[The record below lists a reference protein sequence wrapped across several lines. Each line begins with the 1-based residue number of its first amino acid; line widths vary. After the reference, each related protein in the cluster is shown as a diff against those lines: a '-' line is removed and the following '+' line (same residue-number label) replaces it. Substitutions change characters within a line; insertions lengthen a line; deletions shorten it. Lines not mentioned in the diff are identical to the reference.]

1 MLLVACALLA
11 CIALL
16 RIFVL
21 ARQQT
26 SYPEARASPCR
37 TVIVLGSGGHTA
49 EMLRLLSGLSLS
61 HYSPRAYIVADSDA
75 MSAEK
80 AREFESSRGQRAEV
94 RTVPRARRVLQS
106 YASSVPTTLLAF
118 TRSLPLAWKLRPELL
133 LCNGPGTCLPLCLAV
148 YLLRVLGLSS
158 ARVVYVESVCRVEQL
173 SLTGRLLYRTAD
185 RLVVQWPQLKRRHPA
200 AHYLGRVV

>member
-1 MLLVACALLA
+1 MLLAVCVLLA
-11 CIALL
+11 CLTLL
-16 RIFVL
+16 RIVVL

-26 SYPEARASPCR
+26 AHPGARASPCR
-37 TVIVLGSGGHTA
+37 TVVVLGSGGHTA
-49 EMLRLLSGLSLS
+49 EMLRLLSGLRLS
-61 HYSPRAYIVADSDA
+61 HYSPRAYVVAKSDV

-80 AREFESSRGQRAEV
+80 AREFESSSGRRAEV
-94 RTVPRARRVLQS
+94 HSLPRARRVLQS
-106 YASSVPTTLLAF
+106 YASSVPSTLLAF
-118 TRSLPLAWKLRPELL
+118 LSSLPLVWRLRPELL

-148 YLLRVLGLSS
+148 YLARLLGLSS

-185 RLVVQWPQLKRRHPA
+185 RLVVQWPQLKRKYPA